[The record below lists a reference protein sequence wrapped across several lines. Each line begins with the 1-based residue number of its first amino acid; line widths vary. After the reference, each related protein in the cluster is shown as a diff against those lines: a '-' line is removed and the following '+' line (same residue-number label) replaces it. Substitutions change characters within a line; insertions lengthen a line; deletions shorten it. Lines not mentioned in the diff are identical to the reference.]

1 MYKFILTV
9 VVLLNLS
16 VNAFARENVKIVG
29 SSTIF
34 PFSNTVADY
43 FDKEDIFP
51 EPIIESTGSGDGI
64 NLFCKGIG
72 IEFPDIVA
80 SSRRVT
86 EEEIHDCK
94 KNGVNKFTEL
104 KIGYDGIAF
113 VTSGDMAGK
122 ILTLNNI
129 WRALSPYGG
138 PNKQRN
144 VGLPQVWSEI
154 DEDLPERAIKVI
166 LPPPTS
172 GTRASLIELAMQ
184 KGCLF
189 QSSAAAKC
197 DQLKE
202 DSSIMEGTEDDFALT
217 KYLEED
223 GDVIGVVGYSYLS
236 SNANTISALSIDG
249 ILPSSETI
257 QKRTYPLS
265 RPLFLYVKN
274 RHVEIIPG
282 MEEFL
287 FEFTSDAALGTKG
300 YLINKG
306 LVPMTNDELKA
317 ESYKATSEI
326 YEK

>member
-1 MYKFILTV
+1 M
-9 VVLLNLS
+9 LS
-16 VNAFARENVKIVG
+16 I
-29 SSTIF
+29 
-34 PFSNTVADY
+34 
-43 FDKEDIFP
+43 
-51 EPIIESTGSGDGI
+51 
-64 NLFCKGIG
+64 
-72 IEFPDIVA
+72 
-80 SSRRVT
+80 
-86 EEEIHDCK
+86 
-94 KNGVNKFTEL
+94 
-104 KIGYDGIAF
+104 
-113 VTSGDMAGK
+113 
-122 ILTLNNI
+122 
-129 WRALSPYGG
+129 
-138 PNKQRN
+138 
-144 VGLPQVWSEI
+144 
-154 DEDLPERAIKVI
+154 
-166 LPPPTS
+166 
-172 GTRASLIELAMQ
+172 
-184 KGCLF
+184 
-189 QSSAAAKC
+189 
-197 DQLKE
+197 
-202 DSSIMEGTEDDFALT
+202 T

-236 SNANTISALSIDG
+236 SNANSISALSIDG